1 MNRRQFSQMIAAA
14 SLAPAL
20 QKISAQPSS
29 AKVRFSIMLWTIDSK
44 LGFERCLQIAAAA
57 GYNGVE
63 LVNEFVHW
71 SPPETR
77 RMMAKIRSLRLT
89 IDAISGVHAGFSAP
103 GDAAS
108 LLAQLTQQIVI
119 ADSLEC
125 PAIILLSGNRDL
137 SVPRS
142 AQHAACIENL
152 KRAGELASR
161 HNIQLLIEPIDPL
174 ENPAIYLASVTEGF
188 EIVRAVGNPK
198 VKVLYDF
205 YHEQRAAGNLIEKLE
220 KNIDWVGLVHI
231 ADVPGRHEPGTG
243 EIDYRNIYRKLAQL
257 RYDKYI
263 AMEYYPTGDP
273 TQSLK
278 DQRLVALQAM
288 RTTRSHISP

>member
-1 MNRRQFSQMIAAA
+1 MNRRQFSQVIAAA
-14 SLAPAL
+14 SLVPAL
-20 QKISAQPSS
+20 QKIAAQPSS
-29 AKVRFSIMLWTIDSK
+29 TPVRFSIMLWTIDRK
-44 LGFERCLQIAAAA
+44 LPFEDCLHIASAA

-63 LVNEFVHW
+63 LVDEFAGW
-71 SPPETR
+71 SPAETE

-89 IDAISGVHAGFSAP
+89 VDAISGVHAGFSSP
-103 GDAAS
+103 GGAAS
-108 LLAQLTQQIVI
+108 LLAQLTRQFAI

-125 PAIILLSGNRDL
+125 PAIILLSGNRNPGL
-137 SVPRS
+137 PRS
-142 AQHAACIENL
+142 VQHSASIENL
-152 KRAGELASR
+152 KRAGELAAR
-161 HNIQLLIEPIDPL
+161 RNIQLLIEPIDPL
-174 ENPAIYLASVTEGF
+174 ENPASYLTSVAEGF

-220 KNIDWVGLVHI
+220 KNINWVGLAHI

-243 EIDYRNIYRKLAQL
+243 EIDYRNIYRKLAEL

-263 AMEYYPTGDP
+263 AMEYYPTEDP
-273 TQSLK
+273 TQSFR

-288 RTTRSHISP
+288 RSSARPYRP